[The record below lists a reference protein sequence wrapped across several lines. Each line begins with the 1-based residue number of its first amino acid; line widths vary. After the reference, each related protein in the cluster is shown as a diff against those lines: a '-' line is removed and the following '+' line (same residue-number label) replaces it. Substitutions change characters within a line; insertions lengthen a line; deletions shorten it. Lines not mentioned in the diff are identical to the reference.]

1 METCDKLTHK
11 RDAKSNCIQASAR
24 YWIAGRSALT
34 NTMTKDIHA
43 LRTVQ
48 ALTTLVTASI
58 IVDVSAAAVLLLVL
72 MYSLMVYS
80 GYNIK

>member
-1 METCDKLTHK
+1 MNLLLSMETCDKLTHK

-24 YWIAGRSALT
+24 YWTAGRSALT

-58 IVDVSAAAVLLLVL
+58 IVNVSAAATGGGVKQLV
-72 MYSLMVYS
+72 VA
-80 GYNIK
+80 